1 MLDAE
6 LPQMPKSG
14 NVPFVPLKTLNQLVP
29 S

>member
-6 LPQMPKSG
+6 LPQMQKSG
-14 NVPFVPLKTLNQLVP
+14 NVPIVPLKTLNQLVP